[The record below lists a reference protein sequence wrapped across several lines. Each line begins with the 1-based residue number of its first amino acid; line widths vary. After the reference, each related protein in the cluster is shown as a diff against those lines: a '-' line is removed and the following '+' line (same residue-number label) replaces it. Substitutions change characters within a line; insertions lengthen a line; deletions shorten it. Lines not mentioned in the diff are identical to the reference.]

1 MMNKIILKE
10 KLDLELSLFSGQAF
24 RWKKKLNWYYG
35 FIDNKFLKLRI
46 KNNCLEYV
54 CSDDWVTQ
62 DKVYDY
68 FGLGTKYDEIF
79 ENFDVE
85 LSTVA
90 YKKLQGMR
98 VLNQDPWECLISF
111 IISAWSNV
119 PKISNTIH
127 LLCQK
132 LGHKYILDDMVGYS
146 FPSPIQ
152 ITGLTESEMKSFG
165 LGYRAQYVLKT
176 SKIIEENKI
185 LLSDFYNEN
194 YFDSLKFLLTF
205 PGVGDKVANCVLIYS
220 LKKYNAFPVDLWV
233 ERLLVEDYGL
243 NKKMS
248 LINKRKWGQ
257 NYFGKYSGI
266 IQHYLFHYKRKYN
279 H

>member
-46 KNNCLEYV
+46 KNNCLEYF

-68 FGLGTKYDEIF
+68 FGLGIKYDEIF
-79 ENFDVE
+79 ENFDDE

-90 YKKLQGMR
+90 YKKLQGMK

-132 LGHKYILDDMVGYS
+132 LGHKYILDDIVGYS

-176 SKIIEENKI
+176 SKMIEENKI
-185 LLSDFYNEN
+185 LLSDLYNED

-220 LKKYNAFPVDLWV
+220 LKKYKAFPVDLWV

>member
-1 MMNKIILKE
+1 MNKIILKE
-10 KLDLELSLFSGQAF
+10 KLNLELSLFSGQAF

-54 CSDDWVTQ
+54 CSDEWVAQ

-68 FGLGTKYDEIF
+68 FGLGIKYNEIF
-79 ENFDVE
+79 ENFDDE

-165 LGYRAQYVLKT
+165 LGYRGQYVLKT

-185 LLSDFYNEN
+185 LLSDFYNED

>member
-68 FGLGTKYDEIF
+68 FGLGIKYDEIF
-79 ENFDVE
+79 ENFDDE

-146 FPSPIQ
+146 FPSPIL

-165 LGYRAQYVLKT
+165 LGYRGQYVLKT

-185 LLSDFYNEN
+185 LLSDFYNED

>member
-1 MMNKIILKE
+1 MNKIILKE

-24 RWKKKLNWYYG
+24 RWEKKLNWYYG

-46 KNNCLEYV
+46 KNNSLEYV
-54 CSDDWVTQ
+54 CSDDWVAQ

-68 FGLGTKYDEIF
+68 FGLGIKYDEIF
-79 ENFDVE
+79 ENFDDE
-85 LSTVA
+85 LSNVA
-90 YKKLQGMR
+90 YQKLQGMR

-119 PKISNTIH
+119 PKISNTLH

-132 LGHKYILDDMVGYS
+132 LGRKYILDDMVGYS
-146 FPSPIQ
+146 FPSPIK
-152 ITGLTESEMKSFG
+152 ITGLTDFEMKSFG
-165 LGYRAQYVLKT
+165 LGYRSQYVLQT
-176 SKIIEENKI
+176 SKIIKEKKI
-185 LLSDFYNEN
+185 LLSDLYNED
-194 YFDSLKFLLTF
+194 YFDSLKFLLAF

-248 LINKRKWGQ
+248 LINKRIWGQ

-266 IQHYLFHYKRKYN
+266 IQHYLSHYKRKYN

>member
-10 KLDLELSLFSGQAF
+10 KLNLELSLFSGQAF

-54 CSDDWVTQ
+54 CSDEWVAQ

-68 FGLGTKYDEIF
+68 FGLGIKYNEIF
-79 ENFDVE
+79 ENFDDE

-165 LGYRAQYVLKT
+165 LGYRGQYVLKT

-185 LLSDFYNEN
+185 LLSDFYNED

>member
-24 RWKKKLNWYYG
+24 RWEKKLNWYYG

-79 ENFDVE
+79 ENFDDE

-98 VLNQDPWECLISF
+98 VLNQNPWECLISF

-257 NYFGKYSGI
+257 NYFGKFSGI